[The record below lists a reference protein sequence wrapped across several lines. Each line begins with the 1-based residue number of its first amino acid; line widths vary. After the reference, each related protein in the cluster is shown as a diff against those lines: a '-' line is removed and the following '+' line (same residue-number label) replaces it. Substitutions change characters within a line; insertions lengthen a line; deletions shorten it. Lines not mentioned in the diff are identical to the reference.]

1 MISQLIERIVSE
13 VKVPK
18 VSVKETKH
26 TPLWDKYIA
35 TVYSADDESKEI
47 AQFEFIVH
55 RQGGLYFE
63 RQISGDKAPLARI
76 KYVTDYVSKELNEP
90 IGKE

>member
-1 MISQLIERIVSE
+1 MISQLLEKIVNE
-13 VKVPK
+13 AKTPK
-18 VSVKETKH
+18 VSVKATKH
-26 TPLWDKYIA
+26 TPLGDKYIV

-63 RQISGDKAPLARI
+63 RQISGDKAPLAGI

-90 IGKE
+90 IGKD